1 MSSQNGLD
9 AEIAEL
15 IVSSLSLESVLPANI
30 DPTVALFGEGL
41 GLDSIDALEIAMIIE
56 KKYGVKLRSD
66 NPNISNIFTSLR
78 SLSEYVGEHRVR

>member
-1 MSSQNGLD
+1 MSSQSGLD

-15 IVSSLSLESVLPANI
+15 IVSSLSLEGLLPANL
-30 DPTVALFGEGL
+30 DPNVALFGDGL

-66 NPNISNIFTSLR
+66 NPNISDIFTSLR
-78 SLSEYVGEHRVR
+78 SLSEYVGEHRAR